1 MLAHVCFFLALGVY
15 YVAKVGFKKASLGI
29 YLHVILG
36 TVSILSMVMDT
47 VMQIGSD
54 RFWRYSGFS
63 LTMLFIGIS
72 GYYVIKQGKRWMKW
86 HIGGVLLRLFN
97 GYYRFVAVS
106 GALIISSTNG

>member
-54 RFWRYSGFS
+54 RFWRYSSFS

-86 HIGGVLLRLFN
+86 HI
-97 GYYRFVAVS
+97 VAVGS
-106 GALIISSTNG
+106 FFAYLMAIIVL